1 MQLAHMR
8 RLALRKRISTIV
20 GAAFVLTACSGGTT
34 TPQRG
39 TISVTFPSVHA
50 AVASDEIEL
59 HVYDAPDQNT
69 CLDLVQKRRTAQAI
83 PSGLID
89 RTPIPTCDFLAGKG
103 VPLDVGY
110 GKRAFLV
117 ATRHAG
123 KDILVGCT
131 LQGVGDAPIAVDVE
145 LTTINAMTLIPGKDS
160 DCVTL
165 SMKCSGACKTP

>member
-1 MQLAHMR
+1 MQLDQ
-8 RLALRKRISTIV
+8 RKRNTRVKTTTTIV
-20 GAAFVLTACSGGTT
+20 GAAFVLVACSGGTT
-34 TPQRG
+34 ATQQG

-59 HVYDAPDQNT
+59 HVYEAPDENT

-83 PSGLID
+83 NPGIID
-89 RTPIPTCDFLAGKG
+89 RSPIPTCDFLAGKG
-103 VPLDVGY
+103 VPLNVGY

-123 KDILVGCT
+123 KDILVGCPI
-131 LQGVGDAPIAVDVE
+131 QGVGDAPLAVEVP
-145 LTTINAMTLIPGKDS
+145 LTTINAMTQIPGKDT

>member
-1 MQLAHMR
+1 MTSTK
-8 RLALRKRISTIV
+8 ALLTSTAV
-20 GAAFVLTACSGGTT
+20 ATFLLVACSGGTT
-34 TPQRG
+34 ATQQG

-50 AVASDEIEL
+50 AIASDEIEL
-59 HVYDAPDQNT
+59 HVYDVKDQNT
-69 CLDLVQKRRTAQAI
+69 CLDLVQMRRTAQAI
-83 PSGLID
+83 PPGIID

-117 ATRHAG
+117 ATRHSG

-131 LQGVGDAPIAVDVE
+131 IQGVGDAPIAVDVE
-145 LTTINAMTLIPGKDS
+145 LTTINAMTQIPGTDA

-165 SMKCSGACKTP
+165 SMKCQGQCKATP

>member
-1 MQLAHMR
+1 MTSRKA
-8 RLALRKRISTIV
+8 ALTSTLF
-20 GAAFVLTACSGGTT
+20 AAFVLVACSGGTT
-34 TPQRG
+34 ATQQG

-50 AVASDEIEL
+50 AIASDEVEL
-59 HVYDAPDQNT
+59 HVFDATDENT
-69 CLDLVQKRRTAQAI
+69 CLDLVQKRRTAQVLPPGI
-83 PSGLID
+83 ID

-131 LQGVGDAPIAVDVE
+131 IQGVGDAPIAVDVP
-145 LTTINAMTLIPGKDS
+145 LTTINAMTQIPGKDA

-165 SMKCSGACKTP
+165 SMKCQGGCKATP

>member
-1 MQLAHMR
+1 MQLDQ
-8 RLALRKRISTIV
+8 RKRLTAITAITASV
-20 GAAFVLTACSGGTT
+20 VAAFAVVACSGGTAA
-34 TPQRG
+34 PQKG

-59 HVYDAPDQNT
+59 HVYEAPDENT

-83 PSGLID
+83 NPGIID
-89 RTPIPTCDFLAGKG
+89 RSPIPTCDFLAGKG

-131 LQGVGDAPIAVDVE
+131 TQGVGDAPIAVDVE
-145 LTTINAMTLIPGKDS
+145 LTTINAMTQIPGKDT